1 MSNPGQR
8 PGIAGG
14 ESGIARGLYAR
25 EDVKVVFAVADTLYR
40 QRYLSLEGY
49 TVSNP
54 GQRPGIAGDESGI
67 AWRAIRPRRCKHSC
81 SASHHSFD
89 TALMTLKEFKN
100 ANSEVLEVYTP

>member
-1 MSNPGQR
+1 MKC
-8 PGIAGG
+8 
-14 ESGIARGLYAR
+14 SGATL
-25 EDVKVVFAVADTLYR
+25 AVADTLYR

-54 GQRPGIAGDESGI
+54 GQRPGIAGGESEI
-67 AWRAIRPRRCKHSC
+67 AWRAIRPRRCKSRVC